1 MPVDTLRISFDD
13 RVAQNNSNARNAKI
27 AIAAGIERFTAGCA
41 KNCCTAGKEPETVV
55 TAVPF
60 SPSETEETLV
70 LYRAEYG
77 KRELWVRPVK
87 NFCDWVDV
95 GDLKVKRFE
104 LMTPD

>member
-1 MPVDTLRISFDD
+1 MTELLSPGRYRHYKNNNEYTVIS
-13 RVAQNNSNARNAKI
+13 
-27 AIAAGIERFTAGCA
+27 
-41 KNCCTAGKEPETVV
+41 TVRH
-55 TAVPF
+55 
-60 SPSETEETLV
+60 SETEETLV

-87 NFCDWVDV
+87 NFCEWVNV

>member
-1 MPVDTLRISFDD
+1 MTELLSPGRYRHYKNNNEYTVIS
-13 RVAQNNSNARNAKI
+13 
-27 AIAAGIERFTAGCA
+27 
-41 KNCCTAGKEPETVV
+41 TVRH
-55 TAVPF
+55 
-60 SPSETEETLV
+60 SETEETLV

-87 NFCDWVDV
+87 NFCEWVDV

>member
-1 MPVDTLRISFDD
+1 MTELLSPGRYRHYKNNNEYTVIS
-13 RVAQNNSNARNAKI
+13 
-27 AIAAGIERFTAGCA
+27 
-41 KNCCTAGKEPETVV
+41 TVRH
-55 TAVPF
+55 
-60 SPSETEETLV
+60 SETEETLV

>member
-1 MPVDTLRISFDD
+1 MTELLSQGRYRHYKNNNEYTVIS
-13 RVAQNNSNARNAKI
+13 
-27 AIAAGIERFTAGCA
+27 
-41 KNCCTAGKEPETVV
+41 TVRH
-55 TAVPF
+55 
-60 SPSETEETLV
+60 SETEETLV

-87 NFCDWVDV
+87 NFCEWVYV